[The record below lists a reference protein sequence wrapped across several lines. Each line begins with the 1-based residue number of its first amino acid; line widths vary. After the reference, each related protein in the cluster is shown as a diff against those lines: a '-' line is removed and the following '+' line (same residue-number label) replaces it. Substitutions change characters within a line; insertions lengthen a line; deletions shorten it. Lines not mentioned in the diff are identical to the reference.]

1 MMWRVGRRVS
11 PRGVL
16 LLLGMLVLTGIHLL
30 ACAHG
35 PDRAGNDTL
44 AAAPSDPS
52 LCRPGG
58 GAALPDQ
65 DLARGNRPQDDHH
78 ALCGVALDRLP
89 DPRPRWADAPA
100 APGVEGAPRAPAPA
114 IHPAR
119 AAPGGAGHPCA
130 PARSGPATLSL
141 LCVSRT

>member
-1 MMWRVGRRVS
+1 MMWRAGQRVS
-11 PRGVL
+11 LRGVL
-16 LLLGMLVLTGIHLL
+16 LLLATLVFTGIHLV

-44 AAAPSDPS
+44 AGAPSATA

-58 GAALPDQ
+58 DDVPAGQ
-65 DLARGNRPQDDHH
+65 DVARGGRPQNDHH

-89 DPRPRWADAPA
+89 DPRPRPAVPPA
-100 APGVEGAPRAPAPA
+100 APDPEGAPPAPAPA
-114 IHPAR
+114 VHPAR
-119 AAPGGAGHPCA
+119 AAPRGAGRPCA
-130 PARSGPATLSL
+130 AARSGPGTLSL